1 MVKVKIGKKKISEV
15 KDKVLAI
22 GVFEGK
28 SAPKELSQ
36 FTKGITKKQFEGKL
50 GQTYAATTLGK
61 AGFDRLLLVGLG
73 KPKDFNLDFARRMAG
88 TAVRYAESNKSS
100 SLCISVLEEKT
111 CLPLDIIQALT
122 EGAILAGYKFTQFK
136 TKKEDIFDV
145 GDVYLVL
152 GSNCP
157 GAKEAVERGTILANA
172 QNFVRDINELPA
184 NFATPTHVAK
194 EATKLAKTNKLKIKV
209 IEKSEMKKLGMGG
222 ILAVNRGS
230 DEPPKLVIL
239 EYNAGKK
246 YPFFSIV
253 GKGITFDSGGI
264 SLKPSRGMEEMKYD
278 KTGAMVVLGIMK
290 AVSELKLPI
299 RLNGYMPLTEN
310 MPSGSATKPGDI
322 IKAYNGKTIEV
333 INTDAEGRL
342 ILADSLS
349 YAAKQKPKAI
359 IDLATLTGAVIVCLG
374 RAGAGV
380 MSNDDQ
386 LAKTLE
392 QAGKDTYERVW
403 RLPLWS
409 DYTELMKS
417 EFADLKNVSGV
428 GEAGTITAAAFL
440 QEFVGETK
448 WAHLDIAGVDL
459 VNRPHPY
466 FSKGATGTGVR
477 LVCEAL
483 KKLAKKK

>member
-1 MVKVKIGKKKISEV
+1 MVKIKIGKKKITEV
-15 KDKVLAI
+15 KDKVLAV

-28 SAPKELSQ
+28 TVPKELSQ

-61 AGFDRLLLVGLG
+61 AGFDRLLLIGLG
-73 KPKDFNLDFARRMAG
+73 KPKEFNLDFARRMAG
-88 TAVRYAESNKSS
+88 TAVRYAESNKSN
-100 SLCISVLEEKT
+100 SLCIAVLEERT
-111 CLPLDIIQALT
+111 CLPVDVIQALT

-152 GSNCP
+152 GSECP

-194 EATKLAKTNKLKIKV
+194 EAAKLAKTNKLKIKV

-246 YPFFSIV
+246 LPLYSVV

-264 SLKPSRGMEEMKYD
+264 SLKPSKGMEEMKYD
-278 KTGAMVVLGIMK
+278 KTGAMVVFGIMK

-299 RLNGYMPLTEN
+299 RLLGLMPLTEN

-342 ILADSLS
+342 ILADALS
-349 YAAKQKPKAI
+349 YAAKQKPQAI
-359 IDLATLTGAVIVCLG
+359 IDLATLTGAVIVSLG
-374 RAGAGV
+374 RAGAG
-380 MSNDDQ
+380 MMTNDDK
-386 LAKTLE
+386 LAKTIE

-403 RLPLWS
+403 QLPLWS

-417 EFADLKNVSGV
+417 DFADLKNVSGV

-448 WAHLDIAGVDL
+448 WAHLDIAGVDH
-459 VNRPHPY
+459 VSRPHPY

-477 LVCEAL
+477 LVTEAL
-483 KKLAKKK
+483 KRLSRKK